1 MDIKIEDYLDEQEI
15 KEICKDALYQKIRED
30 MRKLNVNDII
40 ANISYAE
47 VAAMVDT
54 YVGEDNFCKKEIPQK
69 VRRVIDELS
78 TYTVFR
84 KADAWERKNSIAYD
98 IMQEECRASRPR
110 IKARIEQIIDE
121 YNFPQL
127 ERHEI
132 MYTIADVLTDRL
144 LPEKDGDGGECD
156 WNSETGGCKN
166 DKI

>member
-47 VAAMVDT
+47 VEAMVDT

-69 VRRVIDELS
+69 VHRVIDELS

-121 YNFPQL
+121 YDFPQL
-127 ERHEI
+127 ERSEI

-144 LPEKDGDGGECD
+144 LPEKDGDGNG
-156 WNSETGGCKN
+156 
-166 DKI
+166 

>member
-54 YVGEDNFCKKEIPQK
+54 YVGEDNFCKKEIPKK
-69 VRRVIDELS
+69 VHRVIDELS

-127 ERHEI
+127 ERSEI

-144 LPEKDGDGGECD
+144 LPEKDGDGNG
-156 WNSETGGCKN
+156 
-166 DKI
+166 

>member
-47 VAAMVDT
+47 VEAMVDA

-127 ERHEI
+127 ERSEI

-144 LPEKDGDGGECD
+144 LPEKDGDGNG
-156 WNSETGGCKN
+156 
-166 DKI
+166 

>member
-30 MRKLNVNDII
+30 MRELNVNDII

-69 VRRVIDELS
+69 VHRVIDELS

-127 ERHEI
+127 ERSEI

-144 LPEKDGDGGECD
+144 LPEKDGDAD
-156 WNSETGGCKN
+156 
-166 DKI
+166 D

>member
-30 MRKLNVNDII
+30 MRELNVNDII

-69 VRRVIDELS
+69 VHRVIDELS

-127 ERHEI
+127 ERSEI

-144 LPEKDGDGGECD
+144 LPEKDGDD
-156 WNSETGGCKN
+156 
-166 DKI
+166 

>member
-1 MDIKIEDYLDEQEI
+1 MNIKIEDYLDEQEI

-30 MRKLNVNDII
+30 MRELNVNDII

-47 VAAMVDT
+47 VEAMVDT

-69 VRRVIDELS
+69 VHRVIDELS

-84 KADAWERKNSIAYD
+84 KADAWARKNSIAYD

-121 YNFPQL
+121 YDFPQL
-127 ERHEI
+127 ERSEI
-132 MYTIADVLTDRL
+132 MYTIAEVLTDRL
-144 LPEKDGDGGECD
+144 LPEKDGDRNG
-156 WNSETGGCKN
+156 
-166 DKI
+166 

>member
-69 VRRVIDELS
+69 VRRAIDELS

-84 KADAWERKNSIAYD
+84 KADAWERGNSIAYD

-127 ERHEI
+127 ERNEI

-144 LPEKDGDGGECD
+144 LPEKDGDGNG
-156 WNSETGGCKN
+156 
-166 DKI
+166 

>member
-69 VRRVIDELS
+69 VHRVIDELS

-127 ERHEI
+127 ERSEI

-144 LPEKDGDGGECD
+144 LPEKDGD
-156 WNSETGGCKN
+156 WNG
-166 DKI
+166 

>member
-30 MRKLNVNDII
+30 MRELNVNDII

-54 YVGEDNFCKKEIPQK
+54 YVGEDDFCKKEIPKK
-69 VRRVIDELS
+69 VHRIIDELS

-98 IMQEECRASRPR
+98 IMEEECRASRPL
-110 IKARIEQIIDE
+110 IKARVEQIINE
-121 YNFPQL
+121 YKFPQL
-127 ERHEI
+127 ERDEI

-144 LPEKDGDGGECD
+144 LPEKESADNG
-156 WNSETGGCKN
+156 
-166 DKI
+166 

>member
-1 MDIKIEDYLDEQEI
+1 MDVKIEDYLDEEEI

-30 MRKLNVNDII
+30 IRELNVNDII

-54 YVGEDNFCKKEIPQK
+54 YVGEDDFCKKEIPKK
-69 VRRVIDELS
+69 VHRVIDELS

-98 IMQEECRASRPR
+98 IMEEECRASRPL
-110 IKARIEQIIDE
+110 IKARVEQIINE
-121 YNFPQL
+121 YKFPQL
-127 ERHEI
+127 ERDEI

-144 LPEKDGDGGECD
+144 LPEKEED
-156 WNSETGGCKN
+156 
-166 DKI
+166 

>member
-47 VAAMVDT
+47 VEAMVDA

-69 VRRVIDELS
+69 VHRVIDELS

-127 ERHEI
+127 ERSEI

-144 LPEKDGDGGECD
+144 LPEKDGDGNG
-156 WNSETGGCKN
+156 
-166 DKI
+166 

>member
-1 MDIKIEDYLDEQEI
+1 MNIKIEDYLDEQEI

-30 MRKLNVNDII
+30 MRELNINDII

-47 VAAMVDT
+47 VEAMVDT

-69 VRRVIDELS
+69 VHRVIDELS

-127 ERHEI
+127 ERSEI

-144 LPEKDGDGGECD
+144 LPEKEGADNG
-156 WNSETGGCKN
+156 
-166 DKI
+166 

>member
-69 VRRVIDELS
+69 VHRAIDELS

-127 ERHEI
+127 ERSEI

-144 LPEKDGDGGECD
+144 LPEKDGDGNG
-156 WNSETGGCKN
+156 
-166 DKI
+166 

>member
-30 MRKLNVNDII
+30 MREMNVNDII

-47 VAAMVDT
+47 VSAMVDA

-69 VRRVIDELS
+69 VHRVIDELS

-127 ERHEI
+127 ERSEI

-144 LPEKDGDGGECD
+144 LPEKDGDGNG
-156 WNSETGGCKN
+156 
-166 DKI
+166 

>member
-30 MRKLNVNDII
+30 MRELNVNDII

-69 VRRVIDELS
+69 VHRVIDELS

-127 ERHEI
+127 ERSEI

-144 LPEKDGDGGECD
+144 LPEKDG
-156 WNSETGGCKN
+156 SN
-166 DKI
+166 DD

>member
-1 MDIKIEDYLDEQEI
+1 MDIKIEDYIDEQEI

-30 MRKLNVNDII
+30 MRELNVNDII

-69 VRRVIDELS
+69 VHRAIDELS

-127 ERHEI
+127 ERSEI

-144 LPEKDGDGGECD
+144 LPEKDGDGNG
-156 WNSETGGCKN
+156 
-166 DKI
+166 

>member
-1 MDIKIEDYLDEQEI
+1 MMDIKIEDYLDEQEI

-30 MRKLNVNDII
+30 MRELNVNDII

-47 VAAMVDT
+47 VEAMVDT

-69 VRRVIDELS
+69 VHRVIDELS

-127 ERHEI
+127 ERSEI

-144 LPEKDGDGGECD
+144 FPEKEGAD
-156 WNSETGGCKN
+156 
-166 DKI
+166 